1 MRKYGT
7 RGTVLA
13 LAIAITAG
21 GSMPAYAQP
30 AEAASSGVVVAGQ
43 TRVQTNTGG
52 PGAAQ
57 QSQNSQNPSPDQVI
71 PGQAPGQ
78 TAQPETNTQTPVS
91 NQEPSPQTPA
101 GSQAPSESQ
110 APSQAPGEDQTG
122 AGQSGQGQQTVVN
135 TAAGAILMETTP
147 GVNGSITNISMKLEG
162 IDGEISY
169 GVYVNHGGYLPW
181 KGHGVPAG
189 GTEESTYIEAIQVA
203 ITGEAAKHYNVYYRG
218 TSAYAGQHG
227 WACNEELMGTIDRG
241 DYLTSFEIQLVPKEA
256 GAPGSYEGR
265 FYSNHSEQIRISDD
279 GSTYFNGDG
288 SGYTGWIDHDR
299 ARYYFQDGHALT
311 GWNYVDGMKFYFNQ
325 SGALIMDVDDII
337 GKQKSYKLRVN
348 KELNCLTVFAK
359 DGDNGYI
366 LPVKSMLTSVGDD
379 TPVGTFKTPE
389 KYRWRL
395 MVNDTYT
402 QYATRIIA
410 GQGFLFHS
418 ITYEKADPMTLITS
432 GYNNLGVTRS
442 LGCVRLNCLNAKWVY
457 DNCSIGTEVEIYN
470 DASVPGPFYK
480 PYQVWIPENQTWD
493 PTDPAVAQ

>member
-13 LAIAITAG
+13 LAIAMTAG
-21 GSMPAYAQP
+21 SIVPAYAQP
-30 AEAASSGVVVAGQ
+30 AEAASSGVIVAGQ
-43 TRVQTNTGG
+43 TKQQTDMGG

-57 QSQNSQNPSPDQVI
+57 QSQDSQNPSDGQGIPGQGPGQNIQPGESVQAPEQTPQTETNVPDQVTGET
-71 PGQAPGQ
+71 PSGTEQ
-78 TAQPETNTQTPVS
+78 QPSSVS
-91 NQEPSPQTPA
+91 PT
-101 GSQAPSESQ
+101 
-110 APSQAPGEDQTG
+110 
-122 AGQSGQGQQTVVN
+122 QTVVN
-135 TAAGAILMETTP
+135 TAEGAIVMESTP
-147 GVNGSITNISMKLEG
+147 GVNGSITNISMRLEG

-181 KGHGVPAG
+181 KGHGVAAG
-189 GTEESTYIEAIQVA
+189 GTEESTYIEAIQIA
-203 ITGEAAKHYNVYYRG
+203 ITGEAAKSYNVYYRG

-241 DYLTSFEIQLVPKEA
+241 DYLTSIEVVLVPKEN

-265 FYSNHSEQIRISDD
+265 FYSNHSEYIRISDD
-279 GSTYFNGDG
+279 GSTYFGPDG
-288 SGYTGWIDHDR
+288 SGYTGWVDHDR

-337 GKQKSYKLRVN
+337 GKQSSYKLKVN
-348 KELNCLTVFAK
+348 KELNCLTVYAK

-366 LPVKSMLTSVGDD
+366 IPVKAMLTSVGDD
-379 TPVGTFKTPE
+379 TPVGTFRTPE
-389 KYRWRL
+389 KYRWRF

-418 ITYEKADPMTLITS
+418 ITYEKADPRTLITS

-442 LGCVRLNCLNAKWVY
+442 LGCVRLNCRNAKWVY
-457 DNCSIGTEVEIYN
+457 DNCAIGTEVEIYN
-470 DASVPGPFYK
+470 DASAPGPFYK
-480 PYQVWIPENQTWD
+480 PYQVWIPEDQTWD
-493 PTDPAVAQ
+493 PTDPAITQ